1 MTSRSVW
8 TLNHQNPIIER
19 YRVRGADHPTS
30 KSQPPRAK
38 ARRGR
43 DFACACHD
51 GPIAN
56 VRHTAVFFAFAAAL
70 LLTNCGE
77 FVREMW
83 ERAMRAGI
91 VAGCT
96 ALALLVSGCDPNE
109 RSYFRYGIGTNLYSE
124 DIVQTTQY
132 QDIYL
137 TELCRQALPVL
148 ASAEGQCLNAS
159 LGPNDWNLLVQ
170 AGLNDVDRRCD
181 SYLAWLDDRRRTNS
195 AVLKELG
202 DVTVASQAIM
212 RVAGVSAN
220 PITLAGLAFGL
231 AADTFTNV
239 NSRLLLEVD
248 KTTVQTLVLRRRN
261 DYRVGLQKIR
271 IENRPAAIHALRSYL
286 NICTPFTIETD
297 INATIT
303 VFQQAGAGALENKP
317 PLLGP
322 GTIGPRIPAQR
333 ADRPIQVTAP
343 PARPTPTALT
353 ELERT
358 MGLDQAR
365 AIQRILCVDDTGD
378 FGPDGSLTR
387 RALIDFKAALAL
399 QSTNPGRIENAA
411 QLSALTKAVN
421 DIRSCRGETLANSF
435 ESGIFSRFG
444 EESVRNRI
452 KRAID
457 SVNQRV
463 TEKITSPSELTNPAS
478 NAAMGD
484 TIRRSITALRKAYG
498 SAGLPIASGS
508 AIDQQLWQQITRD
521 GLVQ

>member
-1 MTSRSVW
+1 MR
-8 TLNHQNPIIER
+8 
-19 YRVRGADHPTS
+19 
-30 KSQPPRAK
+30 
-38 ARRGR
+38 
-43 DFACACHD
+43 CA
-51 GPIAN
+51 G
-56 VRHTAVFFAFAAAL
+56 L
-70 LLTNCGE
+70 
-77 FVREMW
+77 
-83 ERAMRAGI
+83 
-91 VAGCT
+91 VAGCI
-96 ALALLVSGCDPNE
+96 ALALLVSGCDT
-109 RSYFRYGIGTNLYSE
+109 RDSRYFRYGIGTDLYTE
-124 DIVQTTQY
+124 DIVQTTQF

-202 DVTVASQAIM
+202 DITVASQAIM

-239 NSRLLLEVD
+239 NSRLLVEVD

-261 DYRVGLQKIR
+261 DYRVALQSIR
-271 IENRPAAIHALRSYL
+271 VENRPAAVHALRSYL

-303 VFQQAGAGALENKP
+303 VFQQAGPGALVSKP
-317 PLLGP
+317 PLVGP
-322 GTIGPRIPAQR
+322 GTIGTRIPAPR
-333 ADRPIQVTAP
+333 ADRPIVVTP
-343 PARPTPTALT
+343 GPARPTPTALT
-353 ELERT
+353 ELEKT
-358 MGLDQAR
+358 MGIDQAKK
-365 AIQRILCVDDTGD
+365 IQRILCIEDTGD
-378 FGPDGSLTR
+378 FGPDGSPTR
-387 RALIDFKAALAL
+387 KALIDFKTAQGLK
-399 QSTNPGRIENAA
+399 STDPGRIENDA
-411 QLSALTKAVN
+411 QLSALAKATT
-421 DIRSCRGETLANSF
+421 DIKSCNVEALANSF

-444 EESVRNRI
+444 ADSVRSRI

-457 SVNQRV
+457 SVNKRT
-463 TEKITSPSELTNPAS
+463 TEKITPSPELTGPAS
-478 NAAMGD
+478 GAPMGD
-484 TIRRSITALRKAYG
+484 TIRASITALRKAYA
-498 SAGLPIASGS
+498 SLGLPFGAGS